1 MDLAAVLA
9 LATGPTLAVVI
20 ATAVAVAF
28 VTGAFVHRAL
38 ARQQR
43 ERLAETLARL
53 DIDPPEAVGGGVEPL
68 LAVLERTVR
77 ELRAEG
83 SVSAEGRARL
93 QEALDALPQAV
104 LIVDGAGVVVDRNTA
119 AEAFVAARHS
129 DALVEAAVG
138 ELVDSALRGEPAS
151 RTIDL
156 FGPPRRVVVVSTA
169 PMETGGAATAVAV
182 VDDITER
189 RRLEAVRTDFVAN
202 ISHEL
207 KTPVGAIGLL
217 AETLQAEDDPE
228 VSERLATRIQNEAIR
243 VGRTIEDL
251 LELSRIE
258 LGQVSALA
266 PVAVDDIVLE
276 AVERMRPAAEQA
288 GISVIADAVPDDL
301 VVAGERRQL
310 TSALSNL
317 LDNAVKYSDPGGSV
331 EVAAVAEGDEVAIS
345 VADHGIGIPSR
356 DIERVFERFYRV
368 DQARSRQTGGT
379 GLGLAIVRHVAAN
392 HQGSVEVESRLG
404 EGSRVVLRL
413 PATTISRSAPTPSS
427 PPTPST
433 TTPAAEGADAETIR
447 EALRQ

>member
-1 MDLAAVLA
+1 MSLHPLLAVATGPALAAV
-9 LATGPTLAVVI
+9 VV
-20 ATAVAVAF
+20 VAVAASV
-28 VTGAFVHRAL
+28 VTGIVVRGVVDRRHRARLEEAL
-38 ARQQR
+38 ARLG
-43 ERLAETLARL
+43 LAQAASDGADTDTESL
-53 DIDPPEAVGGGVEPL
+53 V
-68 LAVLERTVR
+68 AVLERTAR
-77 ELRAEG
+77 ELKADGVASTEAR
-83 SVSAEGRARL
+83 SRL
-93 QEALDALPQAV
+93 QEALDTLPQAV
-104 LIVDGAGVVVDRNTA
+104 LIVDDTGEVLDRNVA
-119 AEAFVAARHS
+119 AEAFVAARHA

-156 FGPPRRVVVVSTA
+156 FGPPRRVVVVTTA
-169 PMETGGAATAVAV
+169 PLESSGGRTAVAV

-189 RRLEAVRTDFVAN
+189 RHLEAVRTDFVAN

-228 VSERLATRIQNEAIR
+228 VTERLATRIQNEALR

-258 LGQVSALA
+258 LGQVSSPEA
-266 PVAVDDIVLE
+266 VAVDDIVQE

-288 GISVIADAVPDDL
+288 GISVVAEAVPDEL
-301 VVAGERRQL
+301 VIAGDRRQL

-331 EVAAVAEGDEVAIS
+331 EVEAGAEGDQVVIS
-345 VADHGIGIPSR
+345 VADHGIGIPAR

-379 GLGLAIVRHVAAN
+379 GLGLAIVRHVVVN
-392 HQGSVEVESRLG
+392 HHGSVEIESRLG
-404 EGSRVVLRL
+404 EGSRFALRL
-413 PATTISRSAPTPSS
+413 PAAAPVNVPVPSE
-427 PPTPST
+427 PPTPQ
-433 TTPAAEGADAETIR
+433 TI
-447 EALRQ
+447 